1 MAIGRTNA
9 MVASTTPSTT
19 DPYKGQR
26 PSNWLAVKM
35 PSQMKKEKPNNFQC
49 EILTEITQGGYNKV
63 WLKYSGEFTIDWGD
77 GTVENVSD
85 ITKTL
90 GHPTFVSH
98 TYTYSTLTNALTD
111 NSKQVVIKIVNTS
124 FNTYSS
130 WPPEFYL
137 DGYYGN
143 FDGTYR
149 YADVENMNEYYTT
162 PFLEISAYTPKVDN
176 KWVNF
181 YVNSVANYFDDTKN
195 KKAYFKKLKFLSL
208 DAFGKTNNNI
218 LVTPNFVNFIKLY
231 SLVLLPEWVNA
242 KISAR
247 FNEGLAPDYF
257 WDLKDAFTGM
267 HSFSGDIDNIF
278 DTEHLSEVRTFGYT
292 FKDSQAL
299 SKLPTLMTFGETTI
313 IKYAFDGCIGISD
326 FHTSTFTNKLAV
338 MDYAF
343 RGSGIEVCDN
353 LDTSNVTSM
362 IEAFK
367 DCASLRKLTLN
378 LNSIN
383 KEENIKDFVK
393 GCYSLTHLTLT
404 KTGGIDVA
412 LDLSDCT
419 LLSANYLEALF
430 NNLATITTAKTL
442 TLGATLLAK
451 LSDTQKA
458 IATNKGWTLA

>member
-1 MAIGRTNA
+1 MIGKTNA
-9 MVASTTPSTT
+9 IKRVTGDA

-26 PSNWLAVKM
+26 PSNWLAVKL

-49 EILTEITQGGYNKV
+49 EILTEIIQGGYNKV

-98 TYTYSTLTNALTD
+98 AYIYSTLTNALTN

-124 FNTYSS
+124 FNAYSS

-143 FDGTYR
+143 FDGTYK

-181 YVNSVANYFDDTKN
+181 YVNSVADYFDDTKN

-218 LVTPNFVNFIKLY
+218 LVAPNFVNFIKLY

-242 KISAR
+242 KISAQ
-247 FNEGLAPDYF
+247 FNEGSAPDYF

-278 DTEHLSEVRTFGYT
+278 GTEHLSEVRTFAYA

-343 RGSGIEVCDN
+343 RGSGIEVCDD

-393 GCYSLTHLTLT
+393 GCGSLTKLTIS
-404 KTGGIDVA
+404 KTGGIDIPI
-412 LDLSDCT
+412 DLSDCV
-419 LLSANYLEALF
+419 LLPATELVALF
-430 NNLATITTAKTL
+430 RNLKTMTL
-442 TLGATLLAK
+442 TTPLVLGDTLINK
-451 LSDTQKA
+451 LTIEQKA
-458 IATNKGWTLA
+458 IATGKNWTLV